1 MANTMLNTIR
11 RQNRIH
17 AAKQIGRGALEI
29 LKALTLGAALYV
41 CFIAILGLGSL

>member
-17 AAKQIGRGALEI
+17 ATKQIGRGALQV
-29 LKALTLGAALYV
+29 LKAVTFGAALYL
-41 CFIAILGLGSL
+41 CMIAILGLGSL

>member
-1 MANTMLNTIR
+1 MAPVMLNTIR

-17 AAKQIGRGALEI
+17 AAKQIGRVALHFG
-29 LKALTLGAALYV
+29 KALVLGAAIYV

>member
-1 MANTMLNTIR
+1 MAYTMLNTIK

-17 AAKQIGRGALEI
+17 AAKQIGRGALQVI
-29 LKALTLGAALYV
+29 KALTLGAAIYV